1 MSAFA
6 EYGPVQ
12 RDADFYRVF
21 SLPRRVWTDEQLRAA
36 IDHMTPQFL
45 NERGLAEYR
54 AAQLLPTAQ
63 RAARLTELKIELLP
77 LQAMA
82 LVEAFLV
89 RGLFGA
95 LNVGRGK
102 TLITWLLP
110 LLFPHVKVS
119 ALFLPGGLKGKDN
132 KLGKTEIE
140 FKRLQTYWK
149 TPENPVRIIGY
160 EFLARKERVNYLCD
174 CPRCTG
180 KPGPDPGGG
189 LRPKIVIL
197 DESQKAKN
205 KGAGITKRILRY
217 CSNHADEVMVFA
229 FSGTAIKK
237 SLADAI
243 HLLIIALKL
252 KAPVPFDKHSQA
264 AWCGAYDENPKDG
277 IRRPPGAL
285 LEFAGG
291 DFETSFDD
299 TKLERARD
307 AVFKRL
313 SETPGVI
320 MDTEQS
326 CDLPIYIRILK
337 PPDDPILEKAFEYFR
352 ETKMTPDGLD
362 VSGPLDLARHGM
374 TLNTGFYN
382 KPDPPPPEWWKE
394 ARRACFKVIRKT
406 IEQSE
411 RMGRPIETAAQAF
424 DFAYNHPDVQ
434 RWLEIERMPNGYKY
448 KTVPVWITTS
458 VLSYVQAW
466 INANSPALIWV
477 NDIPVGEALETLTGL
492 HYYGAGGRNRN
503 KQLIDEADPRKS
515 AIVSIKANMVGRN
528 LHGWNR
534 ALAVTPAL
542 DIDEWEQGILGRM
555 HRNGQLNPVHLDVLI
570 SSADSL
576 YALDRACAKSR
587 FVESARK
594 LRYKLLMAAFDWTY
608 FPVQAILELL
618 DDDPRRPRWQR
629 IKVENALTSLT

>member
-1 MSAFA
+1 MNAFVA
-6 EYGPVQ
+6 DYGPVQ
-12 RDADFYRVF
+12 RDADFYRIQA
-21 SLPRRVWTDEQLRAA
+21 LPRRRWTDAQLKSA
-36 IDHMTPQFL
+36 INHLTPQFL

-54 AAQLLPTAQ
+54 AAQALPPAQ

-82 LVEAFLV
+82 LTEAAIV

-119 ALFLPGGLKGKDN
+119 ALFLPGGLKGKNN

-197 DESQKAKN
+197 DESQKTKN
-205 KGAGITKRILRY
+205 KRAGITKRILRY
-217 CSNHADEVMVFA
+217 CSNHADEVMAFA

-243 HLLIIALKL
+243 HLLIITLKL
-252 KAPVPFDKHSQA
+252 GAPVPFDRHSQA

-277 IRRPPGAL
+277 VRRPPGAL

-291 DFETSFDD
+291 NFETSFDD
-299 TKLERARD
+299 SKLERARD
-307 AVFKRL
+307 AVFWRM
-313 SETPGVI
+313 SDTPGVI

-326 CDLPIYIRILK
+326 CDLPITIRVLK
-337 PPDDPILEKAFEYFR
+337 PPDDPVLEAAFAHFR
-352 ETKMTPDGLD
+352 ETDLTPDGWD
-362 VSGPLDLARHGM
+362 VSGPLDKARHGM

-382 KPDPPPPEWWKE
+382 QPTPRPPEWWLE
-394 ARRACFKVIRKT
+394 ARKACFKVIRKI

-424 DFAYNHPDVQ
+424 DYAKDHHDVIA
-434 RWLEIERMPNGYKY
+434 WLKLEKEFTYR
-448 KTVPVWITTS
+448 TTPVWISTS

-466 INANSPALIWV
+466 IRANTPALIWV
-477 NDIPVGEALETLTGL
+477 NDIPVGEALETLTGVP
-492 HYYGAGGRNRN
+492 YYGAGGRDRN
-503 KQLIDEADPRKS
+503 KRLIDEADPRKS
-515 AIVSIKANMVGRN
+515 AIVSVKANMVGRN

-534 ALAVTPAL
+534 ALAVTPSV

-555 HRNGQLNPVHLDVLI
+555 HRNGQIHPINLDVII

-576 YALDRACAKSR
+576 YALDRACEKSR
-587 FVESARK
+587 FVESGRK

-608 FPVQAILELL
+608 FPVQAILDLP

-629 IKVENALTSLT
+629 LKVENALTTLT